1 MEVLRSM
8 DVSMSRVFRSERQ
21 DGLPGLGKVRKP
33 SPVVGNHRKVTR
45 EGVIKVENVF
55 PAGGV

>member
-1 MEVLRSM
+1 
-8 DVSMSRVFRSERQ
+8 MSRVFRSERQ